1 MKTAKVNGVAIT
13 EEAVQFELERLVK
26 FYYAHGFKE
35 DEIRKCLPELR
46 EKALEQAIGAKL
58 LLDRASSLEM
68 VASAEEIDEEVRK
81 VVEQLGGAEGYEK
94 ALAAQGLSE
103 EALRREL
110 EKGVKVNKLVAQACT
125 GVDEPTEED
134 IAAFFE
140 ARKADYAGRT
150 IVDVHDQIRD
160 LIRHDSRGRALDA
173 FVKELRAAAKVEYV
187 EDHGHGHGCGC
198 GCQEAPRR
206 REGGVC

>member
-13 EEAVQFELERLVK
+13 AEAVQFEFERLVK

-35 DEIRKCLPELR
+35 DEIRRSLPELQ

-68 VASAEEIDEEVRK
+68 TASAEEIDEEVRK
-81 VVEQLGGAEGYEK
+81 LVEQLGGADEFDK

-103 EALRREL
+103 AALRREL
-110 EKGVKVNKLVAQACT
+110 EKGVRVNKLVAQACT
-125 GVDEPTEED
+125 GVDEPTEDE

-160 LIRHDSRGRALDA
+160 LIRHDRRGRALDA
-173 FVKELRAAAKVEYV
+173 FVKELRAAANVEYV
-187 EDHGHGHGCGC
+187 EDHDHDHGHGHDCGC
-198 GCQEAPRR
+198 GCRHGH
-206 REGGVC
+206 EG

>member
-13 EEAVQFELERLVK
+13 AEAVQFELERLVK
-26 FYYAHGFKE
+26 FYYAHGFKK
-35 DEIRKCLPELR
+35 DEIRKCLPELQ

-68 VASAEEIDEEVRK
+68 TASAEEIDEEVRK

-103 EALRREL
+103 AALRKEL
-110 EKGVKVNKLVAQACT
+110 EKGVRVNKLVAQACT

-160 LIRHDSRGRALDA
+160 LIRHDRRGRALDA
-173 FVKELRAAAKVEYV
+173 FVKELRAAADVEYV

-198 GCQEAPRR
+198 GCHHGHEGQEA
-206 REGGVC
+206 

>member
-1 MKTAKVNGVAIT
+1 MKKAFVNGVEIGQG
-13 EEAVQFELERLVK
+13 AVQFELDRLMR
-26 FYYAHGFKE
+26 FYESHGVSK
-35 DEIRKCLPELR
+35 DEIEKSRPLLE

-68 VASAEEIDEEVRK
+68 AASAEEIDEEVRK

-103 EALRREL
+103 AALRKEL
-110 EKGVKVNKLVAQACT
+110 EKGVRVNKLVAQACT

-160 LIRHDSRGRALDA
+160 LIRHDRRGRALDA
-173 FVKELRAAAKVEYV
+173 FVKELRAAADVEYV

-198 GCQEAPRR
+198 GCHHGHEGQEA
-206 REGGVC
+206 

>member
-1 MKTAKVNGVAIT
+1 M
-13 EEAVQFELERLVK
+13 QFELERLVK
-26 FYYAHGFKE
+26 FYYAHVFKE
-35 DEIRKCLPELR
+35 DEIRKCLPELQ

-68 VASAEEIDEEVRK
+68 AASAEEIDEEVRK

-103 EALRREL
+103 AALRKEL
-110 EKGVKVNKLVAQACT
+110 EKGVRVNKLVAQACT

-160 LIRHDSRGRALDA
+160 LNRHDRRGRALDA
-173 FVKELRAAAKVEYV
+173 FVKELRAAADVEYV

-198 GCQEAPRR
+198 GCHHGHEGQEA
-206 REGGVC
+206 

>member
-13 EEAVQFELERLVK
+13 SEAVQFELERLVK

-35 DEIRKCLPELR
+35 DEIRKCLPELQ

-68 VASAEEIDEEVRK
+68 TASAEEIDEEVRK

-103 EALRREL
+103 AALRKEL
-110 EKGVKVNKLVAQACT
+110 EKGVRVNKLVAQACT

-160 LIRHDSRGRALDA
+160 LIRHDRRGRALDA
-173 FVKELRAAAKVEYV
+173 FVKELRAAADVEYV
-187 EDHGHGHGCGC
+187 EDHGHGHDCGC
-198 GCQEAPRR
+198 GCHHGHEGQEA
-206 REGGVC
+206 